1 MNGGNSAPELIVG
14 DEPRGSALT
23 TTESSERRPTG
34 FRSRWL
40 SPAFALPEG
49 RVGRFL
55 FELLL
60 ILVAYFSYHL
70 VRGAVNGRVEDAFI
84 NAAGLIRLEQSLGI
98 FWEVQLQG
106 LILSNAFL
114 IDFFNWVYIWGH
126 IPIVGALAFWIY
138 FFRRHYFARYR
149 NAFLI
154 SGAIGLVFYVTLP
167 VAPPRMLPEVG
178 FVDTVTLYNN
188 AYRVLQPPAFVN
200 QYAALPS
207 LHFGWNLLV
216 TIAVVRYAPI
226 PAVRT
231 LVVLVTAAMAVSI
244 VVTANHFILDAIGGA
259 VVALVGLLLASRLR
273 RRGRAEERVSERLR
287 SAT

>member
-216 TIAVVRYAPI
+216 GLAVFQTTRVWYAKAFGLLMPFLMFT
-226 PAVRT
+226 AVI
-231 LVVLVTAAMAVSI
+231 L
-244 VVTANHFILDAIGGA
+244 TANHYILDPLVGGA
-259 VVALVGLLLASRLR
+259 IALVALGIAGLLHRRFEGTRLH
-273 RRGRAEERVSERLR
+273 AVLV
-287 SAT
+287 

>member
-14 DEPRGSALT
+14 DEPRGSALAM
-23 TTESSERRPTG
+23 TTESSERWPTG

-60 ILVAYFSYHL
+60 ILAAYFSYHL
-70 VRGAVNGRVEDAFI
+70 VRGAVSGRVEDAFI
-84 NAAGLIRLEQSLGI
+84 NAASLIRLEQSLGI

-200 QYAALPS
+200 QYAAVPS

-216 TIAVVRYAPI
+216 GLAVFQTTRVWYAKAFGLLMPFLMFT
-226 PAVRT
+226 AVI
-231 LVVLVTAAMAVSI
+231 L
-244 VVTANHFILDAIGGA
+244 TANHYILDPLVGGA
-259 VVALVGLLLASRLR
+259 IALVALGIAGLLHR
-273 RRGRAEERVSERLR
+273 RFEGTSLHAVMV
-287 SAT
+287 

>member
-1 MNGGNSAPELIVG
+1 MNGGNSAPELIAG

-154 SGAIGLVFYVTLP
+154 SGAIGLIFYVTLP

-216 TIAVVRYAPI
+216 GLAVFQTTRVWYAKAFGLLMPSLMFIAVI
-226 PAVRT
+226 
-231 LVVLVTAAMAVSI
+231 L
-244 VVTANHFILDAIGGA
+244 TANHYILDPLIGGTIA
-259 VVALVGLLLASRLR
+259 LVALGIAGLLHRRFEGTRLHT
-273 RRGRAEERVSERLR
+273 VLV
-287 SAT
+287 

>member
-1 MNGGNSAPELIVG
+1 MDGGNRAPERVVES
-14 DEPRGSALT
+14 EPRGSVLT
-23 TTESSERRPTG
+23 MTTESSDRGPTG

-40 SPAFALPEG
+40 SPTFALPEG

-70 VRGAVNGRVEDAFI
+70 VRGAVNGRVEDAFT

-138 FFRRHYFARYR
+138 FFRRDCFARYR

-154 SGAIGLVFYVTLP
+154 SGAIGLIFFVTLP
-167 VAPPRMLPEVG
+167 VAPPRMLPEAG

-216 TIAVVRYAPI
+216 GLAVFQTTRVWYARAFGLLMPFLMFT
-226 PAVRT
+226 AVI
-231 LVVLVTAAMAVSI
+231 L
-244 VVTANHFILDAIGGA
+244 TANHYILDPLIGGTIA
-259 VVALVGLLLASRLR
+259 LVALGIAGLLHRRFEGTRLHT
-273 RRGRAEERVSERLR
+273 VLV
-287 SAT
+287 